1 MIESRALRF
10 AAAIAAAAALTG
22 CAAPAAHHRT
32 VTAIRTPCSDRA
44 VQIIAQNVGA
54 ISSHRYADAS
64 RAAEQAGR
72 TSLRCADAESSPT
85 QRFSDRWRGANALV
99 VAAELA
105 HQAAQQKR
113 ANHLL
118 AEGYGILHALQP
130 PAHVSALT
138 STLISQTRDGAERD
152 MRGQWSYW

>member
-1 MIESRALRF
+1 MITSRELRI
-10 AAAIAAAAALTG
+10 AAAIAAAAALG
-22 CAAPAAHHRT
+22 ACAAPEAHHH
-32 VTAIRTPCSDRA
+32 VIAINTACSERA
-44 VQIIAQNVGA
+44 VHIIAQNVGA
-54 ISSHRYADAS
+54 ISSHHYADAS
-64 RAAEQAGR
+64 FAAERAARISLQCAAGER
-72 TSLRCADAESSPT
+72 SVT

-113 ANHLL
+113 ANRLL
-118 AEGYGILHALQP
+118 AEGYSILHSLQP

-152 MRGQWSYW
+152 MRGEWSYW

>member
-10 AAAIAAAAALTG
+10 AAAIAAAAALPG
-22 CAAPAAHHRT
+22 CAAPAAHHRA
-32 VTAIRTPCSDRA
+32 TALNSPCSERA
-44 VQIIAQNVGA
+44 VQIVAQNVGA

-64 RAAEQAGR
+64 RAAERAGR
-72 TSLRCADAESSPT
+72 ISLQCAASEASDA

-105 HQAAQQKR
+105 HQAAQQQR
-113 ANHLL
+113 ADRLL
-118 AEGYGILHALQP
+118 AEGYRIMHALQP
-130 PAHVSALT
+130 PAHVSSLT